1 MIGFLQI
8 PALLPGSSR
17 SGSTVAAGLL
27 GGLAPAAAVSMSF
40 LAGVPL
46 IAAAA
51 AKDAVSGG
59 WGALYQEVDLYLWRL
74 GLSRALLS
82 GYAALG
88 ALRWL
93 VRYRRLKWFA
103 SYCVVIAVVCFTL
116 YFSGN

>member
-1 MIGFLQI
+1 
-8 PALLPGSSR
+8 
-17 SGSTVAAGLL
+17 
-27 GGLAPAAAVSMSF
+27 MSF

-59 WGALYQEVDLYLWRL
+59 WGALYDVVGFAPLAA
-74 GLSRALLS
+74 GFVAALLG

-103 SYCVVIAVVCFTL
+103 MYCLVIAAVCFILQVTG
-116 YFSGN
+116 S